1 MANLTDAGTLVRLA
15 YQGLVNLGIDANE
28 VLKRSGLKPHRLYTA
43 NLRTQFSAQ
52 PTFWEAAAELS
63 GDPSIGL
70 HVGEKMPI
78 YKGQIIEYLFL
89 SSANFGDGLRRNIN
103 YQRLVSDALKAKL
116 IEEPQPYLTASFV
129 DTKFVTSHFSEALTL
144 GAIKGFQA
152 VTEGVFKPE
161 KIMFRH
167 KPNTDLAEYERIL
180 QCEVTFNAEEFRL
193 YFAKETLNYRSLNSA
208 PELLNLHVKVAED
221 HMALLQ
227 QQDFIGDVN
236 ILIASMLE
244 TGNASL
250 ETVAEKLKITPRQ
263 LRHQL
268 KTADTSFQQLLNNL
282 RHSLARRLLSK
293 TDEDISEIVYLT
305 GFSEPSTF
313 TAHLNAG
320 KTQPP
325 LSIAADLKANK
336 RSALQIN
343 KQHFH

>member
-28 VLKRSGLKPHRLYTA
+28 VLKRSGLEPDRLYTT

-52 PTFWEAAAELS
+52 PRFWQAAIELS

-70 HVGEKMPI
+70 HVGEKMPV

-103 YQRLVSDALKAKL
+103 YQRLVSDALQARLVEQPK
-116 IEEPQPYLTASFV
+116 PYLTGYFV
-129 DTKFVTSHFSEALTL
+129 DNQFVTSHLSEAFTL
-144 GAIKGFQA
+144 GVIRGFQDFTDGA
-152 VTEGVFKPE
+152 FKPE
-161 KIMFRH
+161 KIMFVH
-167 KPNTDLAEYERIL
+167 SPNTELAEYARIF
-180 QCEVTFNAEEFRL
+180 QCEVVFNADEFRL
-193 YFAKETLNYRSLNSA
+193 YFAKEILAYRSLNSA
-208 PELLNLHVKVAED
+208 PELLNLHVKVADD
-221 HMALLQ
+221 HMAMLQ

-236 ILIASMLE
+236 SIIASMLE
-244 TGNASL
+244 SGTASL
-250 ETVAEKLKITPRQ
+250 ETVAEKLEITPRQ

-313 TAHLNAG
+313 YRAFKRWE
-320 KTQPP
+320 KTTPIEYRKKYTIP
-325 LSIAADLKANK
+325 SKI
-336 RSALQIN
+336 
-343 KQHFH
+343 

>member
-28 VLKRSGLKPHRLYTA
+28 VLKRSGLEPERLYKS

-52 PTFWEAAAELS
+52 PRFWQAAAELS

-103 YQRLVSDALKAKL
+103 YQRLVSDALQARL
-116 IEEPQPYLTASFV
+116 VDQANPYITSYFVEEQ
-129 DTKFVTSHFSEALTL
+129 FVTSHLSEALTL
-144 GAIKGFQA
+144 GVIKGFQA
-152 VTEGVFKPE
+152 CTDGVFKPE
-161 KIMFRH
+161 KILFRH
-167 KPNTDLAEYERIL
+167 SPNTDLAEYERIF
-180 QCEVTFNAEEFRL
+180 QCEVKFNADEFRL
-193 YFAKETLNYRSLNSA
+193 YFPREILDYRSLNSA
-208 PELLNLHVKVAED
+208 PELLNLHMKVADE

-227 QQDFIGDVN
+227 QQDFIGEVN
-236 ILIASMLE
+236 GLIAALLE
-244 TGNASL
+244 SGETTL
-250 ETVAEKLKITPRQ
+250 ESVATKLEMTPRQ

-268 KTADTSFQQLLNNL
+268 KTAGTSFQQLLNKH

-293 TDEDISEIVYLT
+293 TDQDISEIVYLT

-313 TAHLNAG
+313 YRAFRRWENTTPIEYRQKFRN
-320 KTQPP
+320 P
-325 LSIAADLKANK
+325 LT
-336 RSALQIN
+336 
-343 KQHFH
+343 